1 MDFLRFLRPGNSPI
15 DAQRDR
21 KLVTHQTIG
30 TSKNAVIPEH
40 RRRFLRGS
48 AAVVVATGTQCFTGI
63 PALAD
68 YAVGP
73 TVRRNAFGMN
83 ANDPILRGYRRA
95 ITAMRALPD
104 ENPCSWFYQAAIHG
118 TPDPRNLTAWNTCHQ
133 DPGFFWAWHRMYL
146 YWFERIVRKYGN
158 MYDWAIP
165 YWDWTN
171 PAERAMPAPFR
182 TVGDTLYDASRNAS
196 INGGAELSTSLGTS
210 VSNAMTLLDYFSAQS
225 SVNGPHGSVHGAISG
240 NMCCV
245 SSAARDPIFW
255 LHHSLVDRLWNL
267 WLAQGGGRSSPVGD
281 AVWRNTTYTFFDECC
296 NEVSMKGCDVLRA
309 AKQLSYSYE
318 GEPAQVNQYCPRVW
332 VIDPDRFKLVLV
344 RWRGPFEVRKEAARL
359 KLDPRIAKLAN
370 GKGLDEVIKSRQHS
384 ATLNISGIEADVEP
398 GVSYEVYLGPPGVK
412 PDPRSRHFVGVF
424 GLFSGGIKTRKHHYS
439 PADVVFP
446 VDKALS
452 TVRDFQEIEVMLVPT
467 NGLDAE
473 LRQKDPPKPR
483 ASLSIREIS
492 IGTDPAM
499 PQPPQDEQ
507 EKLRLQEE
515 IG

>member
-1 MDFLRFLRPGNSPI
+1 MDLLRFLRSTNSVI
-15 DAQRDR
+15 DTRRDR
-21 KLVTHQTIG
+21 KLATIQILG
-30 TSKNAVIPEH
+30 TSRNAVIPQH

-48 AAVVVATGTQCFTGI
+48 AALVVATGASYFTGI

-73 TVRRNAFGMN
+73 TVRRNAFGMS

-118 TPDPRNLTAWNTCHQ
+118 TTDPRNLTAWNTCHL

-146 YWFERIVRKYGN
+146 YWFERIVRKHAN

-171 PAERAMPAPFR
+171 PSERAMPAPFR
-182 TVGDTLYDASRNAS
+182 AVGDTLYDASRNAS
-196 INGGAELSTSLGTS
+196 INGGGELSASLGTS
-210 VSNAMTLLDYFSAQS
+210 VSNAMTFLDYFNVQS
-225 SVNGPHGSVHGAISG
+225 SVNGPHGSVHVTVGG
-240 NMCCV
+240 NMISV
-245 SSAARDPIFW
+245 ATAAQDPIFW
-255 LHHSLVDRLWNL
+255 VHHSQVDRLWNL

-281 AVWRNTTYTFFDECC
+281 AGWRNTTYTFFDECC

-309 AKQLSYSYE
+309 ANQLSYAYE
-318 GEPAQVNQYCPRVW
+318 GEPTQVNQYCPLVW
-332 VIDPDRFKLVLV
+332 VSDPVLITVVLV
-344 RWRGPFEVRKEAARL
+344 RWPGPFQIRKEAVRL
-359 KLDPRIAKLAN
+359 KLNPRNAKLDR
-370 GKGLDEVIKSRQHS
+370 GKSLDEVITSRQHS
-384 ATLNISGIEADVEP
+384 ATLNIRGIEADVQP
-398 GVSYEVYLGPPGVK
+398 GVSYEVYLGPPGLK
-412 PDPRSRHFVGVF
+412 PDPQSRYFVGVI
-424 GLFSGGIKTRKHHYS
+424 GLFSGGIKIRKHHYS

-452 TVRDFQEIEVMLVPT
+452 TVRGFQEIEVMLVPT

-473 LRQKDPPKPR
+473 TRHKDPPEPR
-483 ASLSIREIS
+483 APLSIREIS

-499 PQPPQDEQ
+499 PQPPRDEQ
-507 EKLRLQEE
+507 EKLRRQEE
-515 IG
+515 VS